1 VEPFRFDDQSSG
13 FDRRAGIPA
22 PARAKIAG
30 AIRELCHVAK
40 RDLVVEIGAGTGEIG
55 CDLARERCIYVG
67 LDVAHPMLEVFRRK
81 LAFSSHSA
89 LLVQAD
95 ASTVWPVTSG
105 SARLIFLSRAA
116 HLFEPSHLRRE
127 ASRIKHPGDAWLVL
141 GQVRRSPES
150 LRARMRAAMRG
161 LLREA
166 GIEGRSGERAKEA
179 LVEEVVHFGGEN
191 LGAREVASWEVPES
205 PAASLSA
212 WREKSGLAGRSITP
226 RVKREVLDR
235 LEAWARTEFS
245 DLRLVQPS
253 IERYEITPVRLTRS

>member
-1 VEPFRFDDQSSG
+1 METFRFDEQSSG
-13 FDRRAGIPA
+13 FDKRAGIPGRA
-22 PARAKIAG
+22 SAKIAG
-30 AIRELCHVAK
+30 EIRGLCHVDK

-55 CDLARERCIYVG
+55 CDLARERCNYVG
-67 LDVAHPMLEVFRRK
+67 LDVAYPMLEVFHRK

-105 SARLIFLSRAA
+105 KARLIFLSRAA

-127 ASRIKHPGDAWLVL
+127 VYRIKHPGDAWLVL

-150 LRARMRAAMRG
+150 LRARMRTAMRA

-179 LVEEVVHFGGEN
+179 LVEELVRFGGEN
-191 LGAREVASWEVPES
+191 LGVREVASWEVPES

-212 WREKSGLAGRSITP
+212 WRAKSGLAGRSITP
-226 RVKREVLDR
+226 HLKHEVLDR
-235 LEAWARTEFS
+235 LEAWARTEFN
-245 DLRLVQPS
+245 DLRLVQSS
-253 IERYEITPVRLTRS
+253 IERYEITPVRLMRS